1 MQSTISTPTLISLLW
16 AFVSFNIV
24 FADVLSLYVPGVLP
38 QVMEGVVEGVALSEG
53 LMLAAAV
60 FIQIPVAMIVLT
72 HVLPSRIIRSVTTLA
87 VVVTSVF
94 VVGGGSLKMHYIFF
108 ALCELLALFTILRL
122 SWVRRV

>member
-1 MQSTISTPTLISLLW
+1 MQSTISNPTLISLLW

-72 HVLPSRIIRSVTTLA
+72 HVLPPRIFRSVTTLA

-94 VVGGGSLKMHYIFF
+94 VVGGGSLKMHYIFV

-122 SWVRRV
+122 SWARRV